1 MYLRPAFNETD
12 LGRIAAMIE
21 QNSFGTLVTHGPN
34 GLLATHVPFLVK
46 RAGEKLV
53 LTAHLGA
60 PNPQCA
66 LLDGGDAMAIFTGPH
81 AYISPLWYRT
91 QPAVPTWDYVAVHI
105 HGKLE
110 AVTEPDEISDILR
123 ALAVHDPE
131 KFDLDTLPDKFRQHD
146 RGHPCFPA
154 ARRAH
159 RGAMENEPEPQ
170 PRRSRGGRRGAQ
182 GAGRSGGGGTDRGN
196 AAAGVVSDG
205 RELGGNAAALEAF
218 PLEPLALHLAGPAD
232 RLGGLAGAAFGRLL
246 VVPPQL
252 HFSEDAFSLHFLL
265 ERFQRLVD
273 VVIPYQNLHLAAFS
287 CR

>member
-131 KFDLDTLPDKFRQHD
+131 KFDLDTLPDKFRASMIAGIRAFRLPAEGIEAQWKMSQNRSPAD
-146 RGHPCFPA
+146 RVA
-154 ARRAH
+154 
-159 RGAMENEPEPQ
+159 
-170 PRRSRGGRRGAQ
+170 
-182 GAGRSGGGGTDRGN
+182 
-196 AAAGVVSDG
+196 V
-205 RELGGNAAALEAF
+205 AAALRAQGDRAVAELIEATL
-218 PLEPLALHLAGPAD
+218 PPA
-232 RLGGLAGAAFGRLL
+232 
-246 VVPPQL
+246 
-252 HFSEDAFSLHFLL
+252 S
-265 ERFQRLVD
+265 
-273 VVIPYQNLHLAAFS
+273 
-287 CR
+287 